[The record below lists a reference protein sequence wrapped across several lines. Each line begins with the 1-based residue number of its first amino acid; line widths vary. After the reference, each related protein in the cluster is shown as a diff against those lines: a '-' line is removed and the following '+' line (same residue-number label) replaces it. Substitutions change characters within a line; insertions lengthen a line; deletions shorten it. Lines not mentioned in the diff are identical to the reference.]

1 MAAGMLPRFILFRSF
16 AVLNEASEL
25 GCGWMQPYLRRFA
38 ESGEAIT
45 VIKDSA
51 TQAEVINKYPKITSG
66 QKVSGKSWMEG
77 D

>member
-1 MAAGMLPRFILFRSF
+1 MAAGMLLRFILFRRF
-16 AVLNEASEL
+16 VVLNKASEL
-25 GCGWMQPYLRRFA
+25 GCGWRQPYMRRFS

-45 VIKDSA
+45 AIEDSA